1 MRSNSG
7 VRDIDMAKS
16 LLAEAGVTEITGTI
30 ETGDLQEIPDLAAI
44 VQRNAAE
51 AGFNLQVSTQ
61 SNSTF
66 YGAAWCPGPTPRRF
80 CRVDGSAEFGIVDYG
95 HRPTPDVYFS
105 SALAS
110 GGVWNSSVWENSDFD
125 ALLSQYRRS
134 VTVDDQKAA
143 VGEIEKLMHEE
154 TPACY
159 PYFYN
164 YLSGND
170 ASVSGMEV
178 TALGHMI
185 LSKASKSA

>member
-1 MRSNSG
+1 
-7 VRDIDMAKS
+7 
-16 LLAEAGVTEITGTI
+16 TI

-66 YGAAWCPGPTPRRF
+66 YGAAWCPEDNDASTVP
-80 CRVDGSAEFGIVDYG
+80 CWGSAEFGIVDYG